1 MRVGLNLVYLVDR
14 AGGAG
19 TYAYELVPAL
29 LETDPSV
36 RLTAFVSRDAP
47 EDLRRQPWAGEV
59 DWVELPV
66 RFANRSHLVGQ
77 VLGIPAVA
85 ARRRLDVVHSLANGG
100 PPLTPGAKKV
110 VTLLDLIG
118 LHQGEQWD
126 SARAVR
132 SMEAFVR
139 VSARLAHRLIT
150 ISHAARDDLVST
162 LGLDVDKDGTVSR
175 PSASVRRPASPPTQP
190 RCASAS
196 TSARRR
202 SCSASR
208 QEAAVQEP
216 GGARSRHA
224 GPGGRG
230 RGTGSTGSSTEHEGE
245 LRRLSDRLGVSERLR
260 FLDWVSD
267 EDLEAL
273 YRTATCFV
281 LPSLVEGFGL
291 PVLEAMARGVP
302 VACSDRPALPEVAGD
317 AALLFDPLDQA
328 AVTEAIRRLLRDE
341 ALRAQL
347 VEEGWER
354 GPPVLVASNCGEDA
368 RQLSAGDRR
377 LIRRAVGLRRRSKG
391 PEDPGAELRLRFAV
405 DDLETRRAQG
415 GLCGFGRVGPGAALP
430 WYSRTTS
437 CGCAFGNRGSASRS
451 RFGAFDVDLHEICGF
466 HPREDVDGSHLDRL
480 LARLGSL

>member
-19 TYAYELVPAL
+19 TYAYESVPAL

-110 VTLLDLIG
+110 VTLLDLIW

-162 LGLDVDKDGTVSR
+162 LGLDVDKIDVAPLGVR
-175 PSASVRRPASPPTQP
+175 PPTGIAADPASL
-190 RCASAS
+190 RE
-196 TSARRR
+196 RLDLG
-202 SCSASR
+202 
-208 QEAAVQEP
+208 EALVVLCVAQKRPYKNLAALVRAMPELDVEGAVLVLP
-216 GGARSRHA
+216 
-224 GPGGRG
+224 
-230 RGTGSTGSSTEHEGE
+230 GSSTAHEGE
-245 LRRLSDRLGVSERLR
+245 LRRLADKLGVSERIR

-273 YRTATCFV
+273 YRTATCFI

-302 VACSDRPALPEVAGD
+302 VAVLDWPALPEVAGA

-341 ALRAQL
+341 GLRAQL
-347 VEEGWER
+347 VERGRER
-354 GPPVLVASNCGEDA
+354 VPQFSWLRTAEQTLASY
-368 RQLSAGDRR
+368 Q
-377 LIRRAVGLRRRSKG
+377 RA
-391 PEDPGAELRLRFAV
+391 
-405 DDLETRRAQG
+405 
-415 GLCGFGRVGPGAALP
+415 
-430 WYSRTTS
+430 
-437 CGCAFGNRGSASRS
+437 
-451 RFGAFDVDLHEICGF
+451 I
-466 HPREDVDGSHLDRL
+466 DG
-480 LARLGSL
+480 